1 MNIKALFVVRVE
13 GLSLLLVLSSQL
25 LRHVACFNH
34 HIIPFPDSGSREKR
48 NKISHYYQ
56 HFEKQY
62 LHGAGNTQS
71 TLLGSFETGRI
82 P

>member
-1 MNIKALFVVRVE
+1 M
-13 GLSLLLVLSSQL
+13 SLLLVLSSQL
-25 LRHVACFNH
+25 LLVACFNH
-34 HIIPFPDSGSREKR
+34 HIIPFPDSGSRINMR
-48 NKISHYYQ
+48 NLTKYHIIISTA
-56 HFEKQY
+56 KQY